1 MELEELR
8 NSLLQ
13 ENHLLAENISCLQSQ
28 ILSKERTA
36 VVSQSSSDSKMANEL
51 YGELDRK
58 GLQQEISSA
67 EMPKTVHIADSAAD
81 GLHLMVGATE
91 PKKSSP
97 ASDSMDEASAKML
110 VPDNEVQ
117 SQEDDANN
125 DARGEGGYLEDK
137 KGKLVTEC
145 SEMVKSDEILQIP
158 LDENENELTD
168 VEAINNAEK
177 TEVPLT
183 DAPLI
188 GAPFRLISFVARYV
202 SGADLVEK
210 NSVNL
215 GR

>member
-13 ENHLLAENISCLQSQ
+13 ENHLLTENISGLQSQ
-28 ILSKERTA
+28 ILSLERTA
-36 VVSQSSSDSKMANEL
+36 TVSQSSSDSKMMNEL
-51 YGELDRK
+51 YVEIDRK
-58 GLQQEISSA
+58 GLQQEIPSA
-67 EMPKTVHIADSAAD
+67 VMPTTFHLADSTAV
-81 GLHLMVGATE
+81 GPHLMVGATE
-91 PKKSSP
+91 PQKSCP
-97 ASDSMDEASAKML
+97 ANDSMDEASAKML

-117 SQEDDANN
+117 SQEHDVNN
-125 DARGEGGYLEDK
+125 DARGEGEHLDDK
-137 KGKLVTEC
+137 KDMLVTES
-145 SEMVKSDEILQIP
+145 SEMIKSDEIVQIP
-158 LDENENELTD
+158 LDENENKKTD
-168 VEAINNAEK
+168 VEATSNAEK
-177 TEVPLT
+177 TEVPLS